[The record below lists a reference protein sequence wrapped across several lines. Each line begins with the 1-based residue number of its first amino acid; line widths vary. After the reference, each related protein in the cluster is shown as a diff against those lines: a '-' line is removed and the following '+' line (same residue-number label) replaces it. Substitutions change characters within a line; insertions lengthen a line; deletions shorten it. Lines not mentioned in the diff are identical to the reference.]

1 MTADTIEPAT
11 TDGGAG
17 QLQTM
22 SAAYRRYAMFLL
34 LLICIISVPFFP
46 RFREYRA
53 LNEEGR
59 AAEAERDKLR
69 RQLDQKEAE
78 LRMIEKDA
86 QFIELKA
93 RDILD
98 RYREGELVFRFEDPK

>member
-1 MTADTIEPAT
+1 MPRQVIAELDDPHTIWST
-11 TDGGAG
+11 VSRFAG
-17 QLQTM
+17 VGCV
-22 SAAYRRYAMFLL
+22 L

-53 LNEEGR
+53 LNEEGLTV
-59 AAEAERDKLR
+59 EAERDRLR
-69 RQLDQKEAE
+69 RQLEQKESE
-78 LRMIEKDA
+78 LRMIESNA

-98 RYREGELVFRFEDPK
+98 RYREGELVFRFENPK